1 VNPKTAGVSAIVGA
15 LSGGVSFIA
24 FDASGVLSGLI
35 ALFTAAFVLNGLFRS
50 LKALMNLPKI
60 VFTGER
66 LVIVAFF
73 LGLTYA
79 GVTGLPLGEHPSFGA
94 GIALLSLAAGT
105 WIHSYW
111 P

>member
-1 VNPKTAGVSAIVGA
+1 MGVSAIVGA
-15 LSGGVSFIA
+15 LSGGVGFLA
-24 FDASGVLSGLI
+24 LDASGALSGFI

-50 LKALMNLPKI
+50 LKALMTLPKI

-66 LVIVAFF
+66 LVVVTFF
-73 LGLTYA
+73 IGLTYA
-79 GVTGLPLGEHPSFGA
+79 GVTGLPLEEHLSFGT
-94 GIALLSLAAGT
+94 GVALLSLAAGT